1 MEWPQTNAIE
11 CPAQTLQQIQAL
23 LVVTM
28 GNAGADPGDRLVV
41 NSQGDAGLNAT
52 APWQYWYLTEHA
64 LTSPTLQVCH
74 SPALAQFCRRA
85 IAACI

>member
-1 MEWPQTNAIE
+1 
-11 CPAQTLQQIQAL
+11 LQQIQAL

-28 GNAGADPGDRLVV
+28 GNAGADSGDRLVV

-64 LTSPTLQVCH
+64 LTSPTLQV
-74 SPALAQFCRRA
+74 
-85 IAACI
+85 